1 MIAKRIAN
9 PKKTSSILRLVN
21 YIADPVKQ
29 QALQQAGQ
37 ENGLRELVSY
47 MDKPQAVVRITNC
60 GFDSM
65 SSAIWEMQATQKKN
79 TRSKNDKT
87 YHLVISFREGE
98 QPAKEILEVVEDK
111 IVERIGFEEHQ
122 RISALHTDT
131 NNWHLHVAI
140 NKVHPGTYRNV
151 EPYFDKLKMLE
162 ACRELEKE
170 FGLLPDN
177 GVLANKSRPMNPAQD
192 KEAHTG
198 IKSLVSWI
206 REKAVAEIKAVLE
219 DEQPDW
225 SKLHQVLNRHGL
237 TIRHRG
243 AGFVIQDIS
252 SGLTVKASSVD
263 RSFSKKKIETI
274 LGAYQ
279 QSKVM
284 HTAREHYKEEPV
296 QPATSARDKLWKQYK
311 KERDKMRSAR
321 AVQLKTISG
330 QRKDY
335 LKKVFADIEARKNMI
350 RQKTWLGWRHKKEVY
365 ASLQIER
372 LQALET
378 SATVYRQRRDLINN
392 RYPVLTWTAFL
403 QREAEKG
410 NETAVKLLRQGKGK
424 SIHDQAN
431 FINRGNNM
439 APIFQDLQYRIDKRG
454 RITYQLRKGWVL
466 DAGNRVL
473 PGSMDHNVLVATL
486 QIAAGKYGRK
496 LRVEGSR
503 EFVERVTRAAYD
515 RRLNVIINGRNIR
528 TGPQRRREKGLE
540 R

>member
-37 ENGLRELVSY
+37 ESGLRELVSY

-177 GVLANKSRPMNPAQD
+177 GVQSNKSRSMNPAQD

-237 TIRHRG
+237 TIRPRG

-252 SGLTVKASSVD
+252 SRLTVKASSVD

-279 QSKVM
+279 QSKIM
-284 HTAREHYKEEPV
+284 HAAREHYKEEPV
-296 QPATSARDKLWKQYK
+296 QPANKH
-311 KERDKMRSAR
+311 
-321 AVQLKTISG
+321 
-330 QRKDY
+330 RKC
-335 LKKVFADIEARKNMI
+335 N
-350 RQKTWLGWRHKKEVY
+350 
-365 ASLQIER
+365 
-372 LQALET
+372 
-378 SATVYRQRRDLINN
+378 RR
-392 RYPVLTWTAFL
+392 
-403 QREAEKG
+403 
-410 NETAVKLLRQGKGK
+410 
-424 SIHDQAN
+424 
-431 FINRGNNM
+431 
-439 APIFQDLQYRIDKRG
+439 
-454 RITYQLRKGWVL
+454 
-466 DAGNRVL
+466 
-473 PGSMDHNVLVATL
+473 
-486 QIAAGKYGRK
+486 
-496 LRVEGSR
+496 
-503 EFVERVTRAAYD
+503 
-515 RRLNVIINGRNIR
+515 
-528 TGPQRRREKGLE
+528 
-540 R
+540 